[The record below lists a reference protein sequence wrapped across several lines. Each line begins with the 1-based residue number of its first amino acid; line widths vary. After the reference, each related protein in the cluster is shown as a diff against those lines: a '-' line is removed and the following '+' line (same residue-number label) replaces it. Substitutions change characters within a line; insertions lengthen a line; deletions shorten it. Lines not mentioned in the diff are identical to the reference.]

1 VEILNK
7 YDKKKV
13 SEQEEF
19 LDKIV
24 GKKDKKYFKTHLLQI
39 PIYIKRA

>member
-1 VEILNK
+1 MILFFLRVLEENCVEILNK

-19 LDKIV
+19 LDQIV
-24 GKKDKKYFKTHLLQI
+24 GKNDKKY
-39 PIYIKRA
+39 